1 MENGNLKQCRILI
14 KFLYFRMGELKE
26 KKKNK
31 KNKKNC
37 QKTDNPS

>member
-26 KKKNK
+26 KKKKPK
-31 KNKKNC
+31 K
-37 QKTDNPS
+37 QKELPKDW

>member
-26 KKKNK
+26 KKKKQK
-31 KNKKNC
+31 K
-37 QKTDNPS
+37 QKELPKDW